1 MSGITIRVPG
11 EPVAKGRPR
20 ATAIGGQARMYTPA
34 TTRSY
39 EQRVAVAAREAMAK
53 APPME
58 GPLSVSIE
66 VTMPIPVSWSRRKQA
81 DALAGL
87 VMPTGRPDLDNLV
100 KALTDACNG
109 IVWRDDAQIVRL
121 TAEKRYGS
129 HPCAAVS
136 VIPLTGRPEA

>member
-1 MSGITIRVPG
+1 MSGVTIRVPG

-20 ATAIGGQARMYTPA
+20 ATAIGGHARMYTPA
-34 TTRSY
+34 STRAY

-58 GPLSVSIE
+58 GALSVSIE
-66 VTMPIPVSWSRRKQA
+66 ITMPIPVSWSKRKQT

-87 VMPTGRPDLDNLV
+87 VMPTGRPDLDNLI

-121 TAEKRYGS
+121 MAEKRHGEQPGAS
-129 HPCAAVS
+129 IS
-136 VIPLTGRPEA
+136 VIPLAWQT

>member
-11 EPVAKGRPR
+11 DPVAKGRPR
-20 ATAIGGQARMYTPA
+20 ATAIGGHARMYTPA
-34 TTRSY
+34 STRAY
-39 EQRVAVAAREAMAK
+39 EQRVAAAAREAMAK
-53 APPME
+53 APPMD
-58 GPLSVSIE
+58 GAMSVSIE
-66 VTMPIPVSWSRRKQA
+66 ITVQIPVSWTKAKRA

-121 TAEKRYGS
+121 MAEKRYGEQPGAS
-129 HPCAAVS
+129 IS
-136 VIPLTGRPEA
+136 VIPLAWQS

>member
-11 EPVAKGRPR
+11 DPVAKGRPR
-20 ATAIGGQARMYTPA
+20 ATAIGGHARMYTPA
-34 TTRSY
+34 STRAY

-53 APPME
+53 APPLE
-58 GPLSVSIE
+58 GALSVSIE
-66 VTMPIPVSWSRRKQA
+66 ITMPIPASWAKTKRA

-121 TAEKRYGS
+121 MAEKRYGEQPGAS
-129 HPCAAVS
+129 IS
-136 VIPLTGRPEA
+136 VIPLTWQS